1 MEIADL
7 KKDMDQRFDEVT
19 KRFTATE
26 SAIRQQFTATE
37 SAIRQRFT
45 TTQTEIRQ
53 HITAEGQRT
62 RRHFDVVAEQM
73 KAERNLSIDQSS
85 AASQQ
90 VARLTAA
97 NAADHVAFE
106 NRLDDH
112 DRRLGQ
118 LEKPGS

>member
-7 KKDMDQRFDEVT
+7 KKDMDQRFDEIA
-19 KRFTATE
+19 RQCTATRTDIE
-26 SAIRQQFTATE
+26 EIRQHVTATK
-37 SAIRQRFT
+37 T
-45 TTQTEIRQ
+45 GLLQ
-53 HITAEGQRT
+53 HITAEGERT

-106 NRLDDH
+106 NRLGDH
-112 DRRLGQ
+112 ERRLDQ
-118 LEKPGS
+118 LEKPRT